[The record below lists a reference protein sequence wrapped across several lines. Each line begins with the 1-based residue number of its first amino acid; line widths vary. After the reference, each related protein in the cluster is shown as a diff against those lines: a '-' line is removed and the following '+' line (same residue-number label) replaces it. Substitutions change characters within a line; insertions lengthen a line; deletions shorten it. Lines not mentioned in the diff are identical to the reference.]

1 MGRRTL
7 KEQQKQQQV
16 TVVPVNGFDGAT
28 WTETR
33 ENYTKKKLKA
43 ELACLMGGKVAERM
57 FFDQSI
63 GHIGSDRKEAKK
75 LAMKIAGYIGTLS
88 KKQSRKIRR
97 MLSEAEEKAKEVLKP
112 RRRLTEK
119 LAIKL
124 FDRETLQYDD
134 VQRILGASPASQFH
148 VPQTRNSRR
157 YESESEGEYEYE
169 GDEED
174 ERRRAIH

>member
-1 MGRRTL
+1 
-7 KEQQKQQQV
+7 
-16 TVVPVNGFDGAT
+16 
-28 WTETR
+28 
-33 ENYTKKKLKA
+33 
-43 ELACLMGGKVAERM
+43 MGGKVAERM

-75 LAMKIAGYIGTLS
+75 LAIKIAGYTGTLS
-88 KKQSRKIRR
+88 KQQRRKIRR
-97 MLSEAEEKAKEVLKP
+97 MLSEAEEKAKEVLEP

-134 VQRILGASPASQFH
+134 VQRILGAPPASQFH
-148 VPQTRNSRR
+148 VPQTRNARR
-157 YESESEGEYEYE
+157 YESESEGEYE

-174 ERRRAIH
+174 EGRRAIH